1 MEKVT
6 SLYCTFYS
14 LNFKQG
20 SSLIKA
26 GNWYWLT
33 LQYSDSDVQDIYL
46 QYDDSDISGK
56 TKTDMVNI
64 KTVLTAI
71 HIISEIQLLYLF
83 VV

>member
-1 MEKVT
+1 MGKVA
-6 SLYCTFYS
+6 SLCCTFYS
-14 LNFKQG
+14 LNCKQG
-20 SSLIKA
+20 SSPIKA
-26 GNWYWLT
+26 GSRYWLT

-46 QYDDSDISGK
+46 QYDDSDINGK
-56 TKTDMVNI
+56 TQTDMVNI

>member
-1 MEKVT
+1 MSKVT

-14 LNFKQG
+14 LNFKQR
-20 SSLIKA
+20 SNSIKA
-26 GNWYWLT
+26 GSWYWLT

-46 QYDDSDISGK
+46 QYDDSDINGK

-64 KTVLTAI
+64 KTVLRAI
-71 HIISEIQLLYLF
+71 HIISETQLLYLF

>member
-26 GNWYWLT
+26 GRWYRLT

-56 TKTDMVNI
+56 TKTDVVNI

>member
-1 MEKVT
+1 MEKVP

-14 LNFKQG
+14 LNLIQG
-20 SSLIKA
+20 SSPIKA
-26 GNWYWLT
+26 GSWYWLT